1 MLEPSWSNLKAWEGL
16 PIWTPNPD
24 EALPNLGS
32 GVTSISA
39 KVPAF
44 HFAGQCSLAHAVLW
58 FGTWCN
64 STGFFPLFKQL
75 GAKWRLFWSQIE
87 GYFFLQ
93 HCTAHTDLL
102 MMESFLT
109 TLASACRSSTLTDL
123 TNTGT
128 DLKGCLLHT
137 QCLVHC
143 FWLLC
148 LLSSALIVL
157 ASLVF
162 TPLGVIV
169 LAEVSLCS
177 LCCSAQNAIRQSCSN
192 LQVAGVFDFTL
203 AICSAQCTYVVSIAY

>member
-75 GAKWRLFWSQIE
+75 GAKWRLFWSQMKAIFP
-87 GYFFLQ
+87 YSIAQPKWTCWWWRVFLQ
-93 HCTAHTDLL
+93 PWPLPAGAAHWQTWQTQAQTWRAACCTHNVWCT
-102 MMESFLT
+102 
-109 TLASACRSSTLTDL
+109 
-123 TNTGT
+123 
-128 DLKGCLLHT
+128 
-137 QCLVHC
+137 
-143 FWLLC
+143 
-148 LLSSALIVL
+148 
-157 ASLVF
+157 VF
-162 TPLGVIV
+162 D
-169 LAEVSLCS
+169 CS
-177 LCCSAQNAIRQSCSN
+177 VFSAQ
-192 LQVAGVFDFTL
+192 L
-203 AICSAQCTYVVSIAY
+203 